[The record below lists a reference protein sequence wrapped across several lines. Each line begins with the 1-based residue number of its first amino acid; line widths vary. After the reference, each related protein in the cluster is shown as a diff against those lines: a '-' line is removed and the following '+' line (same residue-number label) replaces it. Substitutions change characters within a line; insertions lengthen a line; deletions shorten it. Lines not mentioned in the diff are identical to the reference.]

1 MFPLTSIFQALT
13 RSTYRSINTLIT
25 KLQEVSAS
33 PGDNAV
39 DSIFGN
45 TTLADYGNRYKLNQ
59 WERRQMR
66 SCVERLLTRACKL
79 VNDAFPIETDH
90 YERYGGEPVW
100 CTKKRA
106 NFDSHKD
113 EWLTYLMV
121 PNLKQD
127 RTAEPA
133 TTPTIVSGTSTADV
147 STKWLQKLIDEF
159 GDDDDDE
166 STSEESAAEDDSISD
181 IAGEI
186 TTEDDTAEDDTAED
200 DTAEDDM
207 AEDATTVT
215 FADVQ
220 SAWD

>member
-1 MFPLTSIFQALT
+1 
-13 RSTYRSINTLIT
+13 LIT

-79 VNDAFPIETDH
+79 VNDAFPVETDH
-90 YERYGGEPVW
+90 YERYGGKSVW

-113 EWLTYLMV
+113 EWLTYVMA

-127 RTAEPA
+127 KTVEPA
-133 TTPTIVSGTSTADV
+133 TTPTIVSGISTADV
-147 STKWLQKLIDEF
+147 STELLQKLIDHF
-159 GDDDDDE
+159 GGDADDE
-166 STSEESAAEDDSISD
+166 STSEESAAEDNSTSE
-181 IAGEI
+181 IAGE
-186 TTEDDTAEDDTAED
+186 TTAEDDA
-200 DTAEDDM
+200 AG
-207 AEDATTVT
+207 DATAIT

-220 SAWD
+220 SKWDQEGPR